1 MKYTK
6 IENTILQAN
15 EAVHMETGEVVKISP
30 ETKLVYSYMLN
41 QFEMHQKFRNEA
53 YVESWDRIFSTVCDV
68 ASQKQKKIVK
78 ELTTLGLVVVE
89 GKKNAKKILKHCSQV
104 DWVFNN
110 KKLEDFLSPSAKT
123 RRENAK
129 KKRIEDWKEKK
140 KAKGEW
146 KDSSRG
152 ENVETT
158 PHEPCPVMS
167 NTTVSDPFNWDD
179 LPDEEIPF

>member
-1 MKYTK
+1 MKYAK
-6 IENTILQAN
+6 IELTILQAN
-15 EAVHMETGEVVKISP
+15 EAVSMETGEVVKISP

-41 QFEMHQKFRNEA
+41 QYEMHQKFRNEA

-89 GKKNAKKILKHCSQV
+89 GKKNAKKIVKPCGQI
-104 DWVFNN
+104 DWVFTN
-110 KKLEDFLSPSAKT
+110 KKLEDFLSPAAKT

-140 KAKGEW
+140 KANGEW
-146 KDSSRG
+146 KDLRSGGEQEEVSSTKS
-152 ENVETT
+152 ET
-158 PHEPCPVMS
+158 PL
-167 NTTVSDPFNWDD
+167 SDPFDWDD
-179 LPDEEIPF
+179 LPEEEIPF